1 MRERRIGWERL
12 GVEVKIWEGLTISHV
27 SSTRLRLFA
36 VSACWKAPSK
46 FPEERM
52 KIKGTDSKP

>member
-1 MRERRIGWERL
+1 MSERRIGCERL

-36 VSACWKAPSK
+36 VNACWKAPSK
-46 FPEERM
+46 LPV
-52 KIKGTDSKP
+52 KLKKKD